1 MDVKD
6 AINAR
11 RAHRAFDAVE
21 ISDETVKELADAA
34 SLAPS
39 CFNNQPAK
47 FIFVKGK
54 EQLEKAKAALNKG
67 NEWANKDSMIIA
79 VLAKKDFDCVIKDR
93 LYYLFDTG
101 IAVGN
106 LMLRAVELGLV
117 AHPIA
122 GYSPEKTREALSI
135 PDEFEVVTL
144 INVGKKGN
152 DMSILS
158 DWQKEQ
164 EDNRPARLPAENRYS
179 IDMYSEKL
187 NVKPAR

>member
-1 MDVKD
+1 MDVKG

-11 RAHRAFDAVE
+11 RAYRRFGPVE
-21 ISDETVKELADAA
+21 ITDETIKELADAA

-47 FIFVKGK
+47 LIFVKGK

-67 NEWANKDSMIIA
+67 NEWAYKDSMIIA

-106 LMLRAVELGLV
+106 LLLRAVELGLV

-144 INVGKKGN
+144 INVGKKG
-152 DMSILS
+152 DDLTACLTGR
-158 DWQKEQ
+158 K
-164 EDNRPARLPAENRYS
+164 NRKTKGRRACPRKTGIQLTR
-179 IDMYSEKL
+179 I
-187 NVKPAR
+187 VKS

>member
-1 MDVKD
+1 MDVKG

-11 RAHRAFDAVE
+11 RAYRAFDPVE
-21 ISDETVKELADAA
+21 ITDETIKELADAA

-47 FIFVKGK
+47 LIFVKGK

-67 NEWANKDSMIIA
+67 NEWAYKDSMIIA

-106 LMLRAVELGLV
+106 LLLRAVELGLV

-144 INVGKKGN
+144 INVGKKG
-152 DMSILS
+152 DDLTGLS

-164 EDNRPARLPAENRYS
+164 EDKRPARLPAENRYS
-179 IDMYSEKL
+179 IDAYSEKL